1 VHSNQSIHGLITL
14 DMSTGQLLAMQAKAI
29 IIADGGYEGAWTG
42 ATTGLGLDLA
52 LQTGLAVRNLEF
64 VAWAPLAVKGTNI
77 ILPLGMLADGA
88 KLHHSNG
95 TELDVDSFADTTTL
109 ANAIGENSDTVV
121 DARELGD
128 SSPWWGQTAT
138 LLSSRLGM
146 DMSRQT
152 IPIHPRVA
160 TTLGGI
166 VTDEQGRA
174 ISGKWS
180 RWFTGLYAAGDAAC
194 SGLHGAG
201 LIAGNRLLDALA
213 GGAVAG
219 EHAAEYA
226 ANASFTGRGSLET
239 ALGAGEADLDL
250 TLVGAEGAVQRVG
263 PIRKRLLE
271 IMNAK
276 VSFARDAPGLES
288 AIDELQNLSADA
300 KNLHIDDTSRL
311 YNSNLLAAR
320 RLQGAIRM
328 GIATAQSALMRTES
342 RGTHQRSDFNDS
354 DDGQMHHTLVDNNGT
369 VSTLAIR
376 KSTAGSWVLTP
387 DA

>member
-1 VHSNQSIHGLITL
+1 
-14 DMSTGQLLAMQAKAI
+14 
-29 IIADGGYEGAWTG
+29 
-42 ATTGLGLDLA
+42 
-52 LQTGLAVRNLEF
+52 
-64 VAWAPLAVKGTNI
+64 
-77 ILPLGMLADGA
+77 
-88 KLHHSNG
+88 
-95 TELDVDSFADTTTL
+95 
-109 ANAIGENSDTVV
+109 
-121 DARELGD
+121 
-128 SSPWWGQTAT
+128 
-138 LLSSRLGM
+138 M
-146 DMSRQT
+146 DMNRQT

-166 VTDEQGRA
+166 TTDEHGRA
-174 ISGKWS
+174 VSGKWS

-226 ANASFTGRGSLET
+226 ASASFTGRGSLET

-250 TLVGAEGAVQRVG
+250 TLVSAEGAVQRLG
-263 PIRKRLLE
+263 PIRNRLLE

-276 VSFARDAPGLES
+276 VCFARDATGLES
-288 AIDELQNLSADA
+288 AIEELQNLSADA
-300 KNLHIDDTSRL
+300 ENLHIDDTSRL

-328 GIATAQSALMRTES
+328 GIATAQSALTRTES
-342 RGTHQRSDFNDS
+342 RGTHRRTDFTDS
-354 DDGQMHHTLVDNNGT
+354 DDEQIHHTLVDNNGT

-376 KSTAGSWVLTP
+376 KSASGSWVLTP
-387 DA
+387 EA